1 MFLPKSRSKS
11 DTQSSAKA
19 GPPRSRRAL
28 PALAASLFLALA
40 ACTPADM
47 SAGGKSAATAPD
59 LALVKRVMDR
69 VEADYV
75 VPVKP
80 NKLVV
85 DGLKG
90 MLAGL
95 DPHSDYLDESE
106 YQELISDSEGEF
118 AGIGIEINRED
129 SQLRVISPIDDTPA
143 ANAGLR
149 AGDIIARIG
158 GQPTDGMT
166 LRDAVDKL
174 RGPAGSAVRITIE
187 RRNTRPFD
195 VTLTRAVIRVA
206 SVKSKLEPGRIGYV
220 RIASFGEHTD
230 SEFLAALDQ
239 LRRQAGGPPL
249 AGFVLD
255 LRNDPGGLLDTAV
268 RVAGDFLNDGLVVT
282 TRGRHQDDDESYRA
296 PPDGDKLKGVPVI
309 VLING
314 ASASASEIVAGALQD
329 RKRATLLGTRSFGK
343 GSVQTII
350 PLEGSGAL
358 RLTTARYYTPSGRSI
373 QGDGIVPD
381 LVVLP
386 NKEAADIHGE
396 IVHEVNLPGALKND
410 TDVKTG
416 LAKPSEASEDIAID
430 TKLIATD
437 KDNQLKAAVTRLHDR
452 T

>member
-1 MFLPKSRSKS
+1 MVLPKSSLLS
-11 DTQSSAKA
+11 
-19 GPPRSRRAL
+19 PRRAM
-28 PALAASLFLALA
+28 PALFSIVLLVLA
-40 ACTPADM
+40 ACTPPGMPA
-47 SAGGKSAATAPD
+47 AGPSPAASSD
-59 LALVKRVMDR
+59 LTLMKRVMDR
-69 VEADYV
+69 VQADYV
-75 VPVKP
+75 VPVPEK
-80 NKLVV
+80 KLVV

-129 SQLRVISPIDDTPA
+129 NRLRIISPIDDTPA
-143 ANAGLR
+143 ANAGLK
-149 AGDIIARIG
+149 AGDTIARIDG
-158 GQPTDGMT
+158 EPTDGMT
-166 LRDAVDKL
+166 LRNAVEKL

-187 RRNTRPFD
+187 RGNVKPFD
-195 VTLTRAVIRVA
+195 VTLTRAVIRIA

-220 RIASFGEHTD
+220 RIVSFGEHTE

-239 LRRQAGGPPL
+239 LQRRAGGPL

-268 RVAGDFLNDGLVVT
+268 RVAGDFLDDGVVVT
-282 TRGRHQDDDESYRA
+282 TRGRHQDDDETYSASR
-296 PPDGDKLKGVPVI
+296 DGDKLKGVPVT

-329 RKRATLLGTRSFGK
+329 RKRATLIGTRSFGK

-350 PLEGSGAL
+350 PLDGQGAL

-381 LVVLP
+381 IVVLP
-386 NKEAADIHGE
+386 SKDAADIHGE
-396 IVHEVNLPGALKND
+396 IVHEGNLPGALKND
-410 TDVKTG
+410 TLKAG
-416 LAKPSEASEDIAID
+416 LAKPSETTNDITME
-430 TKLIATD
+430 TKLIGTD
-437 KDNQLKAAVTRLHDR
+437 KDNQLNAALARLR
-452 T
+452 GKM